1 MLRNKTLY
9 LTTIIIVLSVI
20 VGMVL
25 PFSHV
30 YAAGGDLTL
39 DIDVAKFPSS
49 ETSVTLTASP
59 HEIGNCGTQITIQL
73 TDGSGVIQCV
83 SGAGEGIG
91 GSPGGEGTNLSAPD
105 TDGST
110 GTWSSSS
117 AIGTPGA
124 ECTDPEPTNA
134 ICINMPSDSSVTVAQ
149 LTVTYGT
156 GSATTPSNSG
166 STEIQCDSNGNVVPT
181 GQANSSPGSCL
192 PEDPCACVGNNQP
205 AYCQASQTLQS
216 CQSVSGISGWLDAAI
231 DFLGI
236 GIGIIITTMIVIGG
250 IQYITSGGD
259 PQSVASAKR
268 RIANA
273 LIALVAFAFMFAI
286 LQFIIPGGIF

>member
-9 LTTIIIVLSVI
+9 LTTIIIALLVI
-20 VGMVL
+20 GGMIL
-25 PFSHV
+25 PFSHA

-39 DIDVAKFPSS
+39 EISVSSFPTS

-73 TDGSGVIQCV
+73 TNGSGIIQCV
-83 SGAGEGIG
+83 SGAGQGIG
-91 GSPGGEGTNLSAPD
+91 GSPGGEGTNLTAPD

-110 GTWSSSS
+110 GMWSSTS
-117 AIGTPGA
+117 AIGTPGG
-124 ECTDPEPTNA
+124 ECANPEPSNA
-134 ICINMPSDSSVTVAQ
+134 VCINMPSDSNVTVAQ

-156 GSATTPSNSG
+156 GSASTPSNSG
-166 STEIQCDSNGNVVPT
+166 SSGLQCDSNGNVVPA
-181 GQANSSPGSCL
+181 GQANPNPGSCL
-192 PEDPCACVGNNQP
+192 PQDPCACVGNNQP
-205 AYCQASQTLQS
+205 SYCQTSQTTQS
-216 CQSVSGISGWLDAAI
+216 CQSLSGISGWLDAAI

-236 GIGIIITTMIVIGG
+236 GVGLIITTMIVIGG

-259 PQSVASAKR
+259 PQSVASAKK